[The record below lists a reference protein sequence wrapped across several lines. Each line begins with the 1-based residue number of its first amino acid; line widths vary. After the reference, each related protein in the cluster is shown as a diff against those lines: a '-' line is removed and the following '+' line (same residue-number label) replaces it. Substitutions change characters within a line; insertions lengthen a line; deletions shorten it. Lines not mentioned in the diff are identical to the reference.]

1 MRSTSEHNVPTTL
14 MTEQRNIRVSSAP
27 NMLSDGD
34 DIEAG
39 DSVLSASQLRKRYDI
54 LYLLYPK
61 HPVQLRQQYFFIITF
76 STDIIMEV
84 IK

>member
-1 MRSTSEHNVPTTL
+1 MIMRSTSEHNVPTTL
-14 MTEQRNIRVSSAP
+14 MTEQRNIRVLSAP

-54 LYLLYPK
+54 LYFIYPVLQK
-61 HPVQLRQQYFFIITF
+61 QYFFIIPL

-84 IK
+84 TK